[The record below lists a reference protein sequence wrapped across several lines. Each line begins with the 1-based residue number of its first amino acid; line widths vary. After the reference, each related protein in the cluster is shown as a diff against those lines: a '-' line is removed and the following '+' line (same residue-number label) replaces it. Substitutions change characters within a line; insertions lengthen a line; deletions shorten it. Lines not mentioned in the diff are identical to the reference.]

1 MEVTDTFTITEFP
14 ALAEIDFTVIFTQDG
29 SVVTPDYTITNNG
42 GGGYTLRFT
51 PETTGSWWSRVVYN
65 TYKFEQTYEVGPIEP
80 DTDIVIERQP
90 RQSNEEGDFVWADN
104 IVLVEGTTH
113 RVNLPR
119 TIGPDYSVSV
129 TPTESR
135 GVDVKVQIAQR
146 YFDMTALFFDTLA
159 GHKQT
164 VMVRYTVHVWGELEK
179 EMKRLRNELRR
190 VQHAERPTT
199 VRT

>member
-1 MEVTDTFTITEFP
+1 MEVVDTFTILEFD
-14 ALAEIDFTVIFTQDG
+14 ALVQGDFTVTFEQDG
-29 SVVTPDYTITNNG
+29 VSKTPTYTITNDG

-51 PETTGSWWSRVVYN
+51 PPTTGSWWSRVVYN

-80 DTDIVIERQP
+80 DADIKIERQP
-90 RQSNEEGDFVWADN
+90 RQSHDEGDYVWADN

-119 TIGPDYSVSV
+119 TIGPDYSVTV

-135 GVDVKVQIAQR
+135 GVDIKVQQAQR
-146 YFDMTALFFDTLA
+146 YFDMKALFFDTLA
-159 GHKQT
+159 GNKQSA
-164 VMVRYTVHVWGELEK
+164 MVRYTVHVWGELEK

-190 VQHAERPTT
+190 VQHAERPTA